1 MAAVKL
7 DQRVMVQQLV
17 LIPDAGGGQ
26 ARNWTNFREVWAQ
39 VRWKSVSRDV
49 ANGEIGL
56 ARRAIIILR
65 WAPDYPDPMR
75 LIIDQKTLRV
85 LARFRRKIDAGDFL
99 EIEGED
105 TF

>member
-1 MAAVKL
+1 
-7 DQRVMVQQLV
+7 MVQQLV

-26 ARNWTNFREVWAQ
+26 DRNWTDFREVWAQ
-39 VRWKSVSRDV
+39 VRWKPVSRDV
-49 ANGEIGL
+49 ANGETGL

-65 WAPDYPDPMR
+65 WAPDFPDPMR
-75 LIIDQKTLRV
+75 LIIDQKALRV
-85 LARFRRKIDAGDFL
+85 LAQYRRKIDAGEFL

>member
-1 MAAVKL
+1 MTAVKL

-26 ARNWTNFREVWAQ
+26 ARNWTNFREVWGQ

-49 ANGEIGL
+49 SNGQTGL
-56 ARRAIIILR
+56 AQRAIITLR
-65 WAPDYPDPMR
+65 WAPDFPDPMR

-85 LARFRRKIDAGDFL
+85 LSWFRRKIGAGDFM

>member
-1 MAAVKL
+1 
-7 DQRVMVQQLV
+7 MVQQLV

-26 ARNWTNFREVWAQ
+26 ARSWTDFREVWAQ
-39 VRWKSVSRDV
+39 VRWKSVSRNV
-49 ANGEIGL
+49 ANGQTGL
-56 ARRAIIILR
+56 ARKAIIILR

-75 LIIDQKTLRV
+75 LVLDQNALRV
-85 LARFRRKIDAGDFL
+85 LARFRRKTGAGDFL

>member
-26 ARNWTNFREVWAQ
+26 ARNWTDFREVWAQ
-39 VRWKSVSRDV
+39 VRWKSVSRDGG
-49 ANGEIGL
+49 NGQTGL
-56 ARRAIIILR
+56 AQRAIITLR

-75 LIIDQKTLRV
+75 LVIDQRALRV
-85 LARFRRKIDAGDFL
+85 LSRFRRKIGAGDFL